1 MQRAEWH
8 LSNDHMQAEE
18 EEEVTE
24 LRSLRLAIGPTSEL
38 QGLGNIHSV
47 CWGNATWPDNC
58 YVAATL
64 AASI

>member
-8 LSNDHMQAEE
+8 VSNDHMQAEE

-38 QGLGNIHSV
+38 QCLGDIDSV
-47 CWGNATWPDNC
+47 RWANAMWLDNR

-64 AASI
+64 AARV